1 MAKFVSLDKLS
12 AFKTKLMESINLS
25 AFIRA
30 SDVGTA
36 VDPNPINADRLGGK
50 TASDFAL
57 KTDLD
62 PLASKAD
69 LGSLASKT
77 DLDSLAT
84 KAEVAKKA
92 PSTSPTFNGTPKVS
106 ANANYAVAQI
116 RNVIISTGDPTSSD
130 GNNGDIYIKYKA

>member
-12 AFKTKLMESINLS
+12 VFKTKLMESINLS

-62 PLASKAD
+62 PLASK
-69 LGSLASKT
+69 T
-77 DLDSLAT
+77 DLTLLAT
-84 KAEVAKKA
+84 KAEVAEKA
-92 PSTSPTFNGTPKVS
+92 PSASPTFTGTPKVS
-106 ANANYAVAQI
+106 ANANYTVAQI
-116 RNVIISTGDPTSSD
+116 RNVIISTVDPTTSD
-130 GNNGDIYIKYKA
+130 GGDGDIWIKYKV